1 MNNQTELEWINEQIE
16 LIQMHI
22 NTLKYIYYDN
32 LPGEIVY
39 DYSPSVTSSKISKRF
54 KTFMHQKYRS
64 INDIYHPTKSQT
76 FEVRMPRNY
85 KHRKLQMV

>member
-22 NTLKYIYYDN
+22 DILKYFYYGN

-64 INDIYHPTKSQT
+64 IDDIYPTKSQS

-85 KHRKLQMV
+85 KHRELSLV